1 MSLNNNR
8 FKENRLFT
16 EVRFLFRHLLLHVL
30 KRCPLLTSEHISV
43 AEKKVEQVRINFKW
57 VSKACQSQFPVLFTI
72 ITRFKMHDFKV

>member
-30 KRCPLLTSEHISV
+30 KTSEHISV